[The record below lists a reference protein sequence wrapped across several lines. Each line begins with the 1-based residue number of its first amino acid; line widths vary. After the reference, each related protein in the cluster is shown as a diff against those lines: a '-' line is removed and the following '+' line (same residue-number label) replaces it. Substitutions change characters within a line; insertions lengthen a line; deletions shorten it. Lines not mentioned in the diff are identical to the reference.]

1 MAVEL
6 WKDVRLKT
14 GINQTTLLKLLGYEK
29 VLPREIFETGTFF
42 FEQHW
47 KQPLI
52 WSFGKFSLDAGNLC
66 SSLTEMWDYLTVKLS
81 EALHLHAVT

>member
-42 FEQHW
+42 LNSIEN
-47 KQPLI
+47 
-52 WSFGKFSLDAGNLC
+52 NL
-66 SSLTEMWDYLTVKLS
+66 
-81 EALHLHAVT
+81 